1 MLFKVT
7 VVVSFSRLVPP
18 SSATMSA
25 AEGQNAAS
33 TTLAW
38 ARINSVGAP
47 AISVDAAMN
56 LLQQSSAGD
65 PK

>member
-1 MLFKVT
+1 M
-7 VVVSFSRLVPP
+7 
-18 SSATMSA
+18 MSA

-33 TTLAW
+33 KTLAM